1 MGAQIG
7 GTMAESTEY
16 LELHRNKYR
25 VRVRVPEAV
34 RHLFG
39 GKVYL
44 RQSLGT
50 GNLKTA
56 NALKGEHVS
65 RFKLQIIEALASVNP
80 GATMWEE
87 AKVLRTRHRS
97 PALEPT
103 TDTAFEIVH
112 RAEELARS
120 KGVETAKAFADT
132 AFGRT
137 TPLTD
142 HLEDFIGDK
151 SYRPKSVLD
160 LRRVMKWLAT
170 WLGQKHLPL
179 TLEAIT
185 QPVAGDF
192 MRYLVVTRQLDR
204 KNAGKYISFL
214 RSYWAWMEEQGHR
227 PRNSSPWLGR
237 LPEPKAPARGT
248 IREPDNGKRPFTDDE
263 VRKLLGGSPK
273 QHIADLIRIA
283 ALSGMRLEECYLLR
297 VRDTA
302 DDNFS
307 VLTGKTANA
316 IRKVPIHPAL
326 RPIVK
331 RLSKNKQ
338 PTDFLLDAEAEMVEH
353 TEIRSQAASKAFGY
367 YRKSLGVDER
377 PNGKTKSNV
386 DFHSFRRWF
395 MQQARNALLAGAKG
409 YTEWTLADVVGH
421 SKDGLPLQLTM
432 SHYPGPSPEAAKRAC
447 VEAVK
452 LPSPLNPNASSPS
465 THDANEEGELHAGT

>member
-1 MGAQIG
+1 
-7 GTMAESTEY
+7 MAESTEY
-16 LELHRNKYR
+16 LELHRSKYR
-25 VRVRVPEAV
+25 VRVRVPDAV

-56 NALKGEHVS
+56 SALKGEHVS
-65 RFKLQIIEALASVNP
+65 RFKLQIAEALASVHP

-87 AKVLRTRHRS
+87 AKVLRTRHRA
-97 PALEPT
+97 PALEST

-120 KGVETAKAFADT
+120 EGFETAKAFADT

-151 SYRPKSVLD
+151 AYRPKSVLD

-170 WLGQKHLPL
+170 WLGQKHVPL
-179 TLEAIT
+179 TLETIT

-192 MRYLVVTRQLDR
+192 MRHLVVARQLDR

-214 RSYWAWMEEQGHR
+214 RTYWGWMEEQGHR

-237 LPEPKAPARGT
+237 LPEAKAPARG
-248 IREPDNGKRPFTDDE
+248 IILEPDGGKRAFTNDE
-263 VRKLLGGSPK
+263 MKRLLMGDPK

-297 VRDTA
+297 VRDAA
-302 DDNFS
+302 DGCFS
-307 VLTGKTANA
+307 VLTGKTANST
-316 IRKVPIHPAL
+316 RKIPIHPDL
-326 RPIVK
+326 KPIVE
-331 RLSKNKQ
+331 RLSKDKKA
-338 PTDFLLDAEAEMVEH
+338 TDFLLDPEAEIVEH
-353 TEIRSQAASKAFGY
+353 TQIRSQAASKAFGY
-367 YRKSLGVDER
+367 YRRGLGIDER
-377 PNGKTKSNV
+377 PNNKAKSNV
-386 DFHSFRRWF
+386 EFHSFRRWF
-395 MQQARNALLAGAKG
+395 IQQARNALLAGAEG
-409 YTEWTLADVVGH
+409 FNEWTIADVVGH
-421 SKDGLPLQLTM
+421 SKDDLPLALTM
-432 SHYPGPSPEAAKRAC
+432 SHYPGPSPETAKLAC
-447 VEAVK
+447 VKAVR
-452 LPSPLNPNASSPS
+452 LPQPEKAL
-465 THDANEEGELHAGT
+465 EQ

>member
-1 MGAQIG
+1 MS
-7 GTMAESTEY
+7 ESTEY
-16 LELHRNKYR
+16 LELHRDKYR
-25 VRVRVPEAV
+25 VRVRVPDAV

-39 GKVYL
+39 NKRYL

-56 NALKGEHVS
+56 NMLKGEHVS
-65 RFKLQIIEALASVNP
+65 LFKFEIGQALSSVTP

-87 AKVLRTRHRS
+87 AKALRTRHRS
-97 PALEPT
+97 PALSPT

-112 RAEELARS
+112 RAEELAKS
-120 KGVETAKAFADT
+120 KGLQAATAFADT

-160 LRRVMKWLAT
+160 LRRGIKWLT
-170 WLGQKHLPL
+170 DWLSQKQQPL

-214 RSYWAWMEEQGHR
+214 RTYWGWMEEQGHR

-237 LPEPKAPARGT
+237 LPEAKAPARGT
-248 IREPDNGKRPFTDDE
+248 ILEPDSGKRPFTDDE
-263 VRKLLGGSPK
+263 MRKLLAGNPK
-273 QHIADLIRIA
+273 QYIADLIRIA
-283 ALSGMRLEECYLLR
+283 ALSGMRLEEVYLLR

-316 IRKVPIHPAL
+316 IRKVPIHSTL
-326 RPIVK
+326 RPIIE
-331 RLSKNKQ
+331 RLCKGKE
-338 PTDFLLDAEAEMVEH
+338 PTDYLLDSEAEMVAH
-353 TEIRSQAASKAFGY
+353 TEIRSQAASKAFGH
-367 YRKSLGVDER
+367 YRMGLGIDDR
-377 PNGKTKSNV
+377 PNSKAKSNV

-395 MQQARNALLAGAKG
+395 IQQARDALLAGAKG
-409 YTEWTLADVVGH
+409 YSEWTLAEVVGH
-421 SKDGLPLQLTM
+421 SAKGGQPLHLTM
-432 SHYPGPSPEAAKRAC
+432 VHYPGGSTDAAKRAC
-447 VEAVK
+447 VEAVQPPGWGDIK
-452 LPSPLNPNASSPS
+452 RA
-465 THDANEEGELHAGT
+465 